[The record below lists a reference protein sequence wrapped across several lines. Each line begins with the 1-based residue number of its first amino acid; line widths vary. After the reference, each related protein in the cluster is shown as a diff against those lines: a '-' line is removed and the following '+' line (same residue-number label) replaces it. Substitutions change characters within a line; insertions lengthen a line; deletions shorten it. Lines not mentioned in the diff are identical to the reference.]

1 MDRGHGPILTYVRF
15 SGSPGTTKKK
25 VHKDGPQTKRR
36 IQIKPPTTTARRRTQ
51 EFRPRPRHAMRSK
64 AIDSPTV
71 ARTQAGGHSQCEM
84 ICLCEGAYRVR
95 SHPPRPRPRTSRRNG
110 SSSHPCPCC
119 APRRD
124 AMRATHSQRPYA
136 RRAARPA
143 NESRAAPRTVPGR
156 IKATAI
162 DRGGRRVVPGSAA
175 AAGQGIGSSCP
186 LLMHVP
192 SASVCRLV
200 RARARSSTGRRQGTM
215 ESQRGGGDVCA
226 GLWVSRRTR
235 ARGSE
240 ASRSFLPYKRQDI
253 FKIRGHKKMHAWMQ
267 TYVGGTNTCAK

>member
-1 MDRGHGPILTYVRF
+1 MGGRSTGRQMDRGHGPILTYVRF

-95 SHPPRPRPRTSRRNG
+95 SHPQRPRPRTSRRNG

-186 LLMHVP
+186 LLMCPLHLCVVS
-192 SASVCRLV
+192 SAG
-200 RARARSSTGRRQGTM
+200 ARALVNGPPAGHHGEPRGPGRRVRWTLGVT
-215 ESQRGGGDVCA
+215 
-226 GLWVSRRTR
+226 
-235 ARGSE
+235 
-240 ASRSFLPYKRQDI
+240 
-253 FKIRGHKKMHAWMQ
+253 
-267 TYVGGTNTCAK
+267 TN